1 MEKSVNQVNSIL
13 VLIGV
18 FLIIS
23 IFSTVIFLI
32 HQRKV
37 NNQNNE
43 LIATYLAQFYDPT
56 IRNELFEQVIDGNR
70 AELVDEL
77 NDEKRRCNIAI
88 KQLKIISLPYMD
100 KKWQNIN
107 SDLSG
112 IWNISHYLR
121 LGYNSPTAADI
132 KLTGPELQMLEY
144 SRNAWQVAD
153 SYAKEKNLLGLDFT
167 DELKKNIGN
176 YTAEY
181 SDILSKEFKDKPSL
195 FRSFYKLDRLI
206 EVNIS
211 EDVLLGEFYSNADS
225 IQEFRDI
232 VSKYIFIKSDD
243 YLEYKMEYQ
252 IHLYYESDYGPSRRN
267 PSLLEIGQDHIRVA
281 GSYWGLYKTDPQ
293 FFDEIKQ
300 WIANCKGRE

>member
-1 MEKSVNQVNSIL
+1 MKKSVNQVNGIL

-37 NNQNNE
+37 NKQNNE
-43 LIATYLAQFYDPT
+43 LIATYLAQFYDT
-56 IRNELFEQVIDGNR
+56 AIRNELFEQVIDGNR

-167 DELKKNIGN
+167 DELKTNIGN

-225 IQEFRDI
+225 IQEFKDI
-232 VSKYIFIKSDD
+232 VSKYIFIKPDN
-243 YLEYKMEYQ
+243 YLGFKMEYQ
-252 IHLYYESDYGPSRRN
+252 IHLYYESDHRSSRGY
-267 PSLLEIGQDHIRVA
+267 PSLLKIGQDHIWVGGRGA
-281 GSYWGLYKTDPQ
+281 YKTDPQ